1 MAEGEN
7 SESAFAATSNSAR
20 QLLVLLRCIGLGDK
34 CQVQISDDG
43 VRFSVE
49 DSRAMEGMAFLSK
62 SLFSTYQFKADPNLQ
77 DHNSLAPFAI
87 SLPALL
93 EALHVFSTNESKFN
107 PWDRDFYNN
116 DAFSAQ
122 VLGVSGICHIH
133 YEAAGSPLKVVLKE
147 TGVTTT
153 CELTTYEPL
162 PMSDI
167 PFSRDE
173 LELKAIMAA
182 THLYDAIAELSS
194 WNPDRISINATKS
207 SLKLSAPGHH
217 GSAVIRFHHGADAT
231 PAEENPSMIN
241 DPAQSPVRK
250 GVLETFLVPGPSFL
264 QDYSFAH
271 IAATRR
277 ALSSAIKV
285 SLRGDSQGILSLQFM
300 IENVDGQGVSFVDFR
315 LLPLVDDSGSES
327 NA

>member
-1 MAEGEN
+1 
-7 SESAFAATSNSAR
+7 
-20 QLLVLLRCIGLGDK
+20 
-34 CQVQISDDG
+34 
-43 VRFSVE
+43 
-49 DSRAMEGMAFLSK
+49 MAFLSK
-62 SLFSTYQFKADPNLQ
+62 SLFSTYRFNPPPSSSES
-77 DHNSLAPFAI
+77 SLPPFAI

-93 EALHVFSTNESKFN
+93 EALHVFGNNEKFN
-107 PWDRDFYNN
+107 PWDRDYN

-133 YEAAGSPLKVVLKE
+133 FEAAGSPLVVVLKE

-182 THLYDAIAELSS
+182 TYLYDAIAELSS
-194 WNPDRISINATKS
+194 WNPERISINATKS
-207 SLKLSAPGHH
+207 YLKLSAPGHH
-217 GSAVIRFHHGADAT
+217 GSAVIRFHYGAGI
-231 PAEENPSMIN
+231 EETSIDPLNP
-241 DPAQSPVRK
+241 PKK
-250 GVLETFLVPGPSFL
+250 GVLETFLVPRPPFS
-264 QDYSFAH
+264 QDYSFTH

-300 IENVDGQGVSFVDFR
+300 IENIDGQGVSFVDFR
-315 LLPLVDDSGSES
+315 LLPLVDSEGES
-327 NA
+327 AVSV

>member
-1 MAEGEN
+1 
-7 SESAFAATSNSAR
+7 
-20 QLLVLLRCIGLGDK
+20 
-34 CQVQISDDG
+34 
-43 VRFSVE
+43 
-49 DSRAMEGMAFLSK
+49 MAFLSK
-62 SLFSTYQFKADPNLQ
+62 SLFSTYRFNVDQTSPDQ
-77 DHNSLAPFAI
+77 TSLPPFAI

-93 EALHVFSTNESKFN
+93 EALHVFGANESKFN
-107 PWDRDFYNN
+107 PWDRDYYNN

-122 VLGVSGICHIH
+122 VLGVSGICHVH
-133 YEAAGSPLKVVLKE
+133 YEAAGSPLEVVLKE

-162 PMSDI
+162 SMSDI

-182 THLYDAIAELSS
+182 TYLYDAIAELSS
-194 WNPDRISINATKS
+194 WNPDRISIHATKS
-207 SLKLSAPGHH
+207 HLKLSAPGHH
-217 GSAVIRFHHGADAT
+217 GSAVIRFHYSADAAQ
-231 PAEENPSMIN
+231 AEEISSI
-241 DPAQSPVRK
+241 DDAAQTAPVRK
-250 GVLETFLVPGPSFL
+250 GVLETFLVPGPSFS
-264 QDYSFAH
+264 QEYSFAH

-315 LLPLVDDSGSES
+315 LLPLVDDSESSGES
-327 NA
+327 NS

>member
-1 MAEGEN
+1 M
-7 SESAFAATSNSAR
+7 
-20 QLLVLLRCIGLGDK
+20 
-34 CQVQISDDG
+34 
-43 VRFSVE
+43 
-49 DSRAMEGMAFLSK
+49 
-62 SLFSTYQFKADPNLQ
+62 
-77 DHNSLAPFAI
+77 
-87 SLPALL
+87 L
-93 EALHVFSTNESKFN
+93 EALHVFGSADSKFN
-107 PWDRDFYNN
+107 PWDRDYYNN

-133 YEAAGSPLKVVLKE
+133 YEAAGSPLEVVLKE

-167 PFSRDE
+167 PFARDE

-182 THLYDAIAELSS
+182 THLYDAFTELAS
-194 WNPDRISINATKS
+194 WGPDRISINATKS
-207 SLKLSAPGHH
+207 YLKLSAPGHH
-217 GSAVIRFHHGADAT
+217 GSAVICFHHGVDAT
-231 PAEENPSMIN
+231 PAEESVD
-241 DPAQSPVRK
+241 DPAKVRK
-250 GVLETFLVPGPSFL
+250 GVLETFLVPGPSFS
-264 QDYSFAH
+264 QEYSFSH
-271 IAATRR
+271 ISATRR

-315 LLPLVDDSGSES
+315 LLPLIDDSGSES